1 MFLWCSPLGVDMLFR
16 VECPKCGASRK
27 NSRLPDKYNISVIM
41 SALTVLV
48 FGTNKI
54 IVNLESQPY
63 LWSIFEV
70 PHPLPK
76 HWHIWYIFHDQCC
89 FLSQA
94 CDSLW
99 QYNPI
104 CPHQSHSFCWQ
115 QSVRPKSYF
124 NKTRFHHFINAYI
137 NFRILFFSWQCYYFN
152 ALENHG
158 S

>member
-1 MFLWCSPLGVDMLFR
+1 MLFR

-27 NSRLPDKYNISVIM
+27 NTRLPDKNNIIGVII

-76 HWHIWYIFHDQCC
+76 LWHI
-89 FLSQA
+89 
-94 CDSLW
+94 
-99 QYNPI
+99 
-104 CPHQSHSFCWQ
+104 
-115 QSVRPKSYF
+115 
-124 NKTRFHHFINAYI
+124 
-137 NFRILFFSWQCYYFN
+137 
-152 ALENHG
+152 
-158 S
+158 